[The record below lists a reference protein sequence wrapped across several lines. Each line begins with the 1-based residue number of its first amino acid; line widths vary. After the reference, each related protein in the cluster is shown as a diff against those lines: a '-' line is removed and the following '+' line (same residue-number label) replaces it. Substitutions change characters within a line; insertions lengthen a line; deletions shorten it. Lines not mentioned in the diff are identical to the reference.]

1 MEMRKPVGRGL
12 LGLPLLLLLLWPRG
26 LGPLLLLLELL
37 LLLWPRGLGPLL
49 LLLELLLLLWL
60 LLL

>member
-37 LLLWPRGLGPLL
+37 LLLWLL
-49 LLLELLLLLWL
+49 ML
-60 LLL
+60 